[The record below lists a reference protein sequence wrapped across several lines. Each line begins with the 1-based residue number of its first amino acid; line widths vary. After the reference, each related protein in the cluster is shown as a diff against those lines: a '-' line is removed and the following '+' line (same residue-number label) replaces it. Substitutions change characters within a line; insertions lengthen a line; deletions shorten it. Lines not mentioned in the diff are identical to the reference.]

1 MRRSPALRSR
11 PSLSFVRRAGALLV
25 LALAACAAARAA
37 SWRRTP
43 PYAPGFPLLFPRT
56 TDIRPRAGALV
67 AADPD
72 HDGSVDLIVS
82 IPSGVLTIVG
92 RDGRTRQGW
101 PHRFTSLPQP
111 AWPCG
116 RPAIGDLDGDGV
128 DEIATCVTA
137 GSTDRRAFLA
147 VLRADG
153 TDAPGWPV
161 ELSTGGCSPA
171 ATLIVDLDG
180 DGRREVIRAEGHQV
194 HGFDSEGRPLSGWPW
209 VAPLDAAG
217 RARPIN
223 ADPVAADLDGDGR
236 PEIIVAESGFESRV
250 FAVDAAGHTLV
261 HFPIALGQVV
271 DRQAPAA
278 ADVDRDGKAEI
289 VQATLPFSGDM
300 AAASGPQADGQTG
313 TSPGTESPAPG
324 PLVPASL
331 HLLRQD
337 GTDAPGWPLFLGDGA
352 IDGALVADLDGS
364 GASAILQGDGDR
376 VEGYDAQGLPLRGFP
391 LVVHGL
397 PRGADAR
404 IDTPWSVADL
414 DADGA
419 VDLLRVSGF
428 VEAGAASLRVIGL
441 RVPSGSARGYP
452 FAADGALPS
461 SASVAVDLTGDGVP
475 EVVLLVSEGTNG
487 GWRLVAW
494 DVSAG

>member
-1 MRRSPALRSR
+1 MRRSPALPSR
-11 PSLSFVRRAGALLV
+11 QRLLVIRRAAALLV
-25 LALAACAAARAA
+25 LVLATCAAARAA
-37 SWRRTP
+37 SWRRPP
-43 PYAPGFPLLFPRT
+43 PYAPGFPLLYPRT
-56 TDIRPRAGALV
+56 TDIRPRMGALV

-72 HDGSVDLIVS
+72 HDGSTDLVAS

-92 RDGRTRQGW
+92 RDGRTREGW
-101 PHRFTSLPQP
+101 PRRFTTLPQP

-116 RPAIGDLDGDGV
+116 RPAIGDIDGDGI

-137 GSTDRRAFLA
+137 GYPDRHAFLA

-161 ELSTGGCSPA
+161 EVSAGACSPA

-180 DGRREVIRAEGHQV
+180 DGRREVIRAEGPWI
-194 HGFDSEGRPLSGWPW
+194 HGFDSEGLPLAGWPW
-209 VAPLDAAG
+209 LAPLDAAG

-236 PEIIVAESGFESRV
+236 PEIVVAESGFEARV
-250 FAVDAAGHTLV
+250 FAVDATGGTLD
-261 HFPIALGQVV
+261 HFPIVLGQVV

-278 ADVDRDGKAEI
+278 ADVDGDGKAEI
-289 VQATLPFSGDM
+289 VQATLPFTGDVV
-300 AAASGPQADGQTG
+300 AVGGPLPDA
-313 TSPGTESPAPG
+313 TSPGPA
-324 PLVPASL
+324 VPALL
-331 HLLRQD
+331 HLLRSD
-337 GTDAPGWPLFLGDGA
+337 GADAPGWPLFIGDGA
-352 IDGALVADLDGS
+352 IDGAVVAAIDGT
-364 GASAILQGDGDR
+364 GAPAILQGDGDR
-376 VEGYDAQGLPLRGFP
+376 VDGYDAQGLPLRGFP
-391 LVVHGL
+391 LVVRGM

-404 IDTPWSVADL
+404 IDTPWSATDL

-428 VEAGAASLRVIGL
+428 VEAGAASLRVVGL
-441 RVPSGSARGYP
+441 RVGSGAARGYP
-452 FAADGALPS
+452 FAADGVLPS
-461 SASVAVDLTGDGVP
+461 SPAVAVDLTGDGVP

-494 DVSAG
+494 DVAAARN